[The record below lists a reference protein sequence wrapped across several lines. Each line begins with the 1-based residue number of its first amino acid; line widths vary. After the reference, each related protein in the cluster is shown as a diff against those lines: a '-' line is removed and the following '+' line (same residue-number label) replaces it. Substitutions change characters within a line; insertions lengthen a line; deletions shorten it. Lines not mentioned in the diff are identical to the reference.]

1 MRNDIHE
8 EILER
13 RTWSF
18 NGLSSLWIFRQFQ
31 QMWLKM
37 RLILSVVEELWV
49 VWEGARSSTISYTF
63 FHDHPTYI
71 SNFQKQR
78 PCVAQLW
85 GEGRNIILQHH
96 SSQGSRQLTFVFIKQ
111 CLILCIYNNYLLF
124 RVNFWLINLVQYFL
138 GSNIRSDSI

>member
-37 RLILSVVEELWV
+37 RLILSVVAELWEVGGRRGV
-49 VWEGARSSTISYTF
+49 V
-63 FHDHPTYI
+63 HDLILFVHYYSTYI
-71 SNFQKQR
+71 LQFQKQR

-124 RVNFWLINLVQYFL
+124 CVNFWQINLVQYFL
-138 GSNIRSDSI
+138 GTNIMSDPI